1 MARDANSLW
10 SVLVNRLAAALLLL
24 NTDKTFSS
32 AWLGIFVTARLGSDT
47 RVEELIKNGRPF
59 WALLGQSRR
68 ADPLG
73 NRHGRAIGA
82 GHVAGITNSTFVT
95 NSGGVVPLAAC
106 CECPQRG

>member
-47 RVEELIKNGRPF
+47 RVEELIKMADRSGRCWDKAEGLTR
-59 WALLGQSRR
+59 WAT
-68 ADPLG
+68 A
-73 NRHGRAIGA
+73 
-82 GHVAGITNSTFVT
+82 TEE
-95 NSGGVVPLAAC
+95 PLA
-106 CECPQRG
+106 PDMWPVSPTPPL